1 MQDNPEMPSLALNL
15 NFSLESPQQ
24 RWRDILAQSNKE
36 MLQELLASANGTDS
50 RTIEEIALSVADRI
64 LASEPAQSLL
74 EVDAALSPL
83 MKPVPT
89 DGLLKGP
96 QLDDIQV
103 TGWHI
108 WSGKVKDAKQA
119 EEELRKSSKQ
129 FSPHGSMSRR
139 SMSQDFEL
147 RDLEHRMP
155 EQVSGSSDDGEISRN
170 RMHAGLELRTTTQQY
185 TWMRWD
191 GKPRAVLLVA
201 KQGDPQVTRKL
212 RDIASW
218 IDSQGCHVV
227 LEPELWDEVQ
237 GRSPGMK
244 PEPSPRKVCWC
255 AGPCDCRRLV
265 SKVKREEMSFALKW
279 QWGTSEGLPPGFAQ
293 RCRTWT
299 PKQDKLEEHIDLVIS
314 LGGDGTLCWTSGLF
328 SGAMPPIIAFAA
340 GSLGFLTPFPL
351 SDWMSV
357 LMPILGTK
365 SEVAPPLQLVCRMR
379 FQMRLYRHEED
390 DPENSPA
397 IPVQSMNEVLVHRG
411 ASPHLVKLDVCVNDK
426 SVTMVQGD
434 GLIMATPTGS
444 TAYSLAAG
452 GSMMHP
458 AVPGI
463 ILTPVCPHSL
473 SFRPVVL
480 PDSAVVKVRVPPSAR
495 SSRVMVAV
503 DGKDRIE
510 LKRGDSIEVAVSPY
524 PLPTI
529 CRASVTRDWFRS
541 VNEALQWNRRLE
553 QKGPK

>member
-1 MQDNPEMPSLALNL
+1 MEAANPEMPSLSLG
-15 NFSLESPQQ
+15 FSLESPQQ
-24 RWRDILAQSNKE
+24 RWRNVLAQSNKE
-36 MLQELLASANGTDS
+36 MLQELLSSAASAEPGRS
-50 RTIEEIALSVADRI
+50 IEEIAFTVADRI
-64 LASEPAQSLL
+64 LASEPVQNLL
-74 EVDAALSPL
+74 ETESALSPL
-83 MKPVPT
+83 VKPMHT
-89 DGLLKGP
+89 EDLLKGP
-96 QLDDIQV
+96 QLEDIQV
-103 TGWHI
+103 TEWNI

-119 EEELRKSSKQ
+119 EEELRKSSKC
-129 FSPHGSMSRR
+129 SPHGGR
-139 SMSQDFEL
+139 SVVDFEL
-147 RDLEHRMP
+147 RELEHNVP
-155 EQVSGSSDDGEISRN
+155 EQVGCASDDESFRN

-185 TWMRWD
+185 TWMRWE

-201 KQGDPQVTRKL
+201 KQGDREVTRKL

-218 IDSQGCHVV
+218 IDSQGVYVV

-237 GRSPGMK
+237 GRSPGLK

-265 SKVKREEMSFALKW
+265 SKVKRQETPTATPKW
-279 QWGTSEGLPPGFAQ
+279 QWGSPDGLPPGFAQ

-299 PKQDKLEEHIDLVIS
+299 PYQDKLEEHIDLVIS

-328 SGAMPPIIAFAA
+328 AGAMPPVIAFAA

-357 LMPILGTK
+357 LMPILGSK
-365 SEVAPPLQLVCRMR
+365 SEVAPALQLVCRMR
-379 FQMRLYRHEED
+379 FQMRLSRHEED
-390 DPENSPA
+390 DATTSPA

-434 GLIMATPTGS
+434 GLIIATPTGS

-480 PDSAVVKVRVPPSAR
+480 PDSAVVKVRVPTSAR
-495 SSRVMVAV
+495 TSRVMVAV

-529 CRASVTRDWFRS
+529 CRSSVTKDWFRS
-541 VNEALQWNRRLE
+541 VNEALQWNLRLE
-553 QKGPK
+553 QKAINKS

>member
-1 MQDNPEMPSLALNL
+1 MEAPEVPTLAL

-24 RWRDILAQSNKE
+24 RWRNVLAQSNKE
-36 MLQELLASANGTDS
+36 MLQELLASASGADS
-50 RTIEEIALSVADRI
+50 RTIEEIAMTVADRV
-64 LASEPAQSLL
+64 LASEPVQSLL
-74 EVDAALSPL
+74 EADGALSPL
-83 MKPVPT
+83 VKPMHSE
-89 DGLLKGP
+89 DLLKGP
-96 QLDDIQV
+96 QLEDIQV
-103 TGWHI
+103 TEWNI
-108 WSGKVKDAKQA
+108 WSGKVKDAKTA
-119 EEELRKSSKQ
+119 EEELRKSSKC
-129 FSPHGSMSRR
+129 SPQGAR
-139 SMSQDFEL
+139 SHSVDFEM
-147 RDLEHRMP
+147 RELEHRMP
-155 EQVSGSSDDGEISRN
+155 EQVSCSSEDGELRN

-185 TWMRWD
+185 TWMRWE
-191 GKPRAVLLVA
+191 GKPKAVLLVA
-201 KQGDPQVTRKL
+201 KQGDRDVTRKL

-218 IDSQGCHVV
+218 IDSQGCYVV
-227 LEPELWDEVQ
+227 LEPDLWDEVQ
-237 GRSPGMK
+237 GRSPGIK

-255 AGPCDCRRLV
+255 ADPCDCKRMV
-265 SKVKREEMSFALKW
+265 SKAKREETTFAPKW
-279 QWGTSEGLPPGFAQ
+279 QWGGSEGLPPGFAE

-328 SGAMPPIIAFAA
+328 AGAMPPVIAFAA

-357 LMPILGTK
+357 LMPVLGSK

-379 FQMRLYRHEED
+379 FQMRLSRHEED
-390 DPENSPA
+390 PESSPA

-434 GLIMATPTGS
+434 GLIIATPTGS

-480 PDSAVVKVRVPPSAR
+480 PDSAVVKVRVPTSAR

-510 LKRGDSIEVAVSPY
+510 LKRGDSIEVSVSQY

-553 QKGPK
+553 QKGGKFQK